1 MLWAQLKA
9 LINNYERALHI
20 YATYIN
26 AYMQD
31 AYMTREAYLM
41 RRKAKRVKTSMKTSK
56 TCLEQIL
63 YVDNQI
69 EGYQLFYILISL

>member
-1 MLWAQLKA
+1 MSIKCQD
-9 LINNYERALHI
+9 IDLHFG
-20 YATYIN
+20 
-26 AYMQD
+26 
-31 AYMTREAYLM
+31 
-41 RRKAKRVKTSMKTSK
+41 MKI